1 MLQFGGFSLRL
12 TTFAAALKAQN
23 SNFCSEQ
30 QEPPHTT
37 ITLTC
42 IQVLAQTDP
51 AHVNVALVSEETLV
65 LE

>member
-1 MLQFGGFSLRL
+1 MLQFGGFNLHLR
-12 TTFAAALKAQN
+12 TFAAALKAQN
-23 SNFCSEQ
+23 SNFCSEAP
-30 QEPPHTT
+30 EPTQAT